1 MKKELMLEAID
12 KRRILT
18 TAETARNEGLEAAMN
33 AIQMSIMSGEMPLGE
48 FIRTF
53 VRLACNAN
61 TAKISISEEQLMTMF
76 DIIGYKD
83 FRVIGNVEDRGRKRL
98 DDVEDTRLT
107 WEKLSKMSEEERAM
121 LSGCTIPRK
130 PKE

>member
-1 MKKELMLEAID
+1 MKKELLLEAID

-18 TAETARNEGLEAAMN
+18 TSETARNEGMEAAMN
-33 AIQMSIMSGEMPLGE
+33 AIQISIMSGEMPLGE

-61 TAKISISEEQLMTMF
+61 TAKISITEEQLMSMF
-76 DIIGYKD
+76 DVVGYKD
-83 FRVIGNVEDRGRKRL
+83 FRVVGNVEDRGRKRL
-98 DDVEDTRLT
+98 DVEDTRLT
-107 WEKLSKMSEEERAM
+107 WEKLEKMSEEERAM

>member
-12 KRRILT
+12 RRRILT

-53 VRLACNAN
+53 VRLAINAN
-61 TAKISISEEQLMTMF
+61 TAKISISEEQLMAMF
-76 DIIGYKD
+76 DIVGYKD
-83 FRVIGNVEDRGRKRL
+83 FRVIGNVEDRGRKRQ
-98 DDVEDTRLT
+98 DIEDTRLT
-107 WEKLSKMSEEERAM
+107 WERLERMSEEERAM
-121 LSGCTIPRK
+121 LSGCAMPRK

>member
-1 MKKELMLEAID
+1 MKKELILEAID
-12 KRRILT
+12 RRRIQT

-61 TAKISISEEQLMTMF
+61 TAKISITEEQLMSMF
-76 DIIGYKD
+76 DVVGYKD
-83 FRVIGNVEDRGRKRL
+83 FRVVGNVEDRGRKRL
-98 DDVEDTRLT
+98 DVEDTRLT
-107 WEKLSKMSEEERAM
+107 WERLERMSEEERAM

>member
-1 MKKELMLEAID
+1 MLEAID

-18 TAETARNEGLEAAMN
+18 TSETARNEGLEVAMN

-61 TAKISISEEQLMTMF
+61 TAKISITEEQLMAMF
-76 DIIGYKD
+76 DIVGYKD
-83 FRVIGNVEDRGRKRL
+83 FRVVGNVEDRGRKRL
-98 DDVEDTRLT
+98 DVEDTRLT
-107 WEKLSKMSEEERAM
+107 WEKLEKMSEEERAM
-121 LSGCTIPRK
+121 LSGCTSRK
-130 PKE
+130 NK

>member
-12 KRRILT
+12 KRRIQT

-61 TAKISISEEQLMTMF
+61 TAKISISEEQLMAMF
-76 DIIGYKD
+76 DIVGYKD
-83 FRVIGNVEDRGRKRL
+83 FRVIGNVEDRGRKRQ
-98 DDVEDTRLT
+98 DDVDTRLT
-107 WEKLSKMSEEERAM
+107 WERLERMSEEERAM

-130 PKE
+130 PKD

>member
-1 MKKELMLEAID
+1 MLEAID

-18 TAETARNEGLEAAMN
+18 TSETARNEGMEAAMN
-33 AIQMSIMSGEMPLGE
+33 AIQISIMSGEMPLGE

-61 TAKISISEEQLMTMF
+61 TAKISITEEQLMSMF
-76 DIIGYKD
+76 DVVGYKD
-83 FRVIGNVEDRGRKRL
+83 FRVVGNVEDRGRKRL
-98 DDVEDTRLT
+98 DVEDTRLT
-107 WEKLSKMSEEERAM
+107 WEKLEKMSEEERAM

>member
-61 TAKISISEEQLMTMF
+61 TAKISITEEQLMAMF
-76 DIIGYKD
+76 DIVGYKD
-83 FRVIGNVEDRGRKRL
+83 FRVIGNVEDRGRKRQ
-98 DDVEDTRLT
+98 DDVDTRLT
-107 WEKLSKMSEEERAM
+107 WERLERMSEEERAK

-130 PKE
+130 PKD

>member
-1 MKKELMLEAID
+1 MLEAID

-18 TAETARNEGLEAAMN
+18 TAETARNEGIEAAMN

-61 TAKISISEEQLMTMF
+61 TAKISITEEQLMAMF
-76 DIIGYKD
+76 DIVGYKD
-83 FRVIGNVEDRGRKRL
+83 FRVIGNVEDRGRKRQ
-98 DDVEDTRLT
+98 DDVDTRLT
-107 WEKLSKMSEEERAM
+107 WERLERMSKEERAM
-121 LSGCTIPRK
+121 LSGCTILRK
-130 PKE
+130 SKE

>member
-18 TAETARNEGLEAAMN
+18 TSETARNEGLEAAMN
-33 AIQMSIMSGEMPLGE
+33 AIQIAIMSGEMPLGE
-48 FIRTF
+48 FIKTF

-61 TAKISISEEQLMTMF
+61 TAKICITEEQLMSMF
-76 DIIGYKD
+76 DVVGYKD
-83 FRVIGNVEDRGRKRL
+83 FRVIGNVEDRGRKRM
-98 DDVEDTRLT
+98 DVEDTRLT
-107 WEKLSKMSEEERAM
+107 WERLERMSEEERAM

>member
-18 TAETARNEGLEAAMN
+18 TSETARNEGLEVAMN

-61 TAKISISEEQLMTMF
+61 TAKISITEEQLMAMF
-76 DIIGYKD
+76 DIVGYKD
-83 FRVIGNVEDRGRKRL
+83 FRVVGNVEDRGRKRL
-98 DDVEDTRLT
+98 DVEDTRLT
-107 WEKLSKMSEEERAM
+107 WEKLEKMSEEERAM

>member
-18 TAETARNEGLEAAMN
+18 TAETARNDGVEAAMN

-61 TAKISISEEQLMTMF
+61 MAKISITEEQLMAMF
-76 DIIGYKD
+76 DIVGYKD

-98 DDVEDTRLT
+98 DVEDTRLT
-107 WEKLSKMSEEERAM
+107 WERLERMSEEERAM
-121 LSGCTIPRK
+121 LSGCAILKK
-130 PKE
+130 PKD

>member
-12 KRRILT
+12 RRRILT
-18 TAETARNEGLEAAMN
+18 TAETAKNEGIEAAMN

-53 VRLACNAN
+53 VRLAINAN
-61 TAKISISEEQLMTMF
+61 TAKISISEEQLMAMF

-83 FRVIGNVEDRGRKRL
+83 FRVVGNIEDRGRKRL
-98 DDVEDTRLT
+98 DVEDTRLT
-107 WEKLSKMSEEERAM
+107 WERLERMSEEERAM

-130 PKE
+130 AKE